1 MALTPVTRAVTLGAA
16 ILVVLLV
23 LTALTTSWWNRH
35 APALVEA
42 DRTALAE
49 GQRFGQTATAT
60 QCVDGVL
67 QQHAAGERSRR
78 ATLAE
83 RYFLQG
89 CLATS
94 PAATEL
100 CPRAG
105 TTDAQPGPTWLVR
118 LCTAHH
124 GDQSLPGVAPAARGV
139 LCRAQPAMNRP
150 TRGDSGRGLGW
161 GISLEAL

>member
-1 MALTPVTRAVTLGAA
+1 MSLTPATRAITLGAA
-16 ILVVLLV
+16 VLVVLLV

-42 DRTALAE
+42 DRAALAE

-67 QQHAAGERSRR
+67 QRHAAGERSRG
-78 ATLAE
+78 ATLAQ

-89 CLATS
+89 CLAAS

-105 TTDAQPGPTWLVR
+105 TTDVQRGTAWLVR
-118 LCTAHH
+118 LCAARH
-124 GDQSLPGVAPAARGV
+124 GDQSCPV
-139 LCRAQPAMNRP
+139 LLQPLAEYCV
-150 TRGDSGRGLGW
+150 GR
-161 GISLEAL
+161 SHP

>member
-1 MALTPVTRAVTLGAA
+1 MTPAARGVVLGAA
-16 ILVVLLV
+16 VLVVMLA

-42 DRTALAE
+42 DRAALAE

-60 QCVDGVL
+60 ECVDGVL
-67 QQHAAGERSRR
+67 LRHAAVPRSRG
-78 ATLAE
+78 ATLAQ

-89 CLATS
+89 CLASS

-105 TTDAQPGPTWLVR
+105 ASDARRGTAWLVG
-118 LCTAHH
+118 LCAARH
-124 GDQSLPGVAPAARGV
+124 GDEGCPA
-139 LCRAQPAMNRP
+139 LLQPLAEYCA
-150 TRGDSGRGLGW
+150 GR
-161 GISLEAL
+161 SPP